1 MRSTEDTAI
10 ETLMEQLISNGAE
23 DMGPV
28 FARLFDLAMRIER
41 ERFLGAGHYER
52 NADRRGYANG
62 SKPKRIDTPAGTL
75 RVNVPKT
82 SGHAEPF

>member
-10 ETLMEQLISNGAE
+10 EVLMEQLISNGAQ

-41 ERFLGAGHYER
+41 ERFLGA
-52 NADRRGYANG
+52 
-62 SKPKRIDTPAGTL
+62 K
-75 RVNVPKT
+75 
-82 SGHAEPF
+82 EPLDLEGPLLL